1 MHVQVFSFW
10 FCCGVCSGAVRLS
23 SVVACL
29 CAGVKVLYAANE
41 GEGGG
46 EGGGEGEGEGEGG
59 GEGRSND
66 RGLMTLEDIHSTLWD
81 HSEFSDILFS
91 TSETHH
97 NLAAKGSQP
106 RYVYPFSCIV
116 KLMCVREIH

>member
-1 MHVQVFSFW
+1 MHVQVFSFC
-10 FCCGVCSGAVRLS
+10 FCCGVCSGGVRLS

-46 EGGGEGEGEGEGG
+46 EGEGE

-91 TSETHH
+91 TSETHQ
-97 NLAAKGSQP
+97 NLASKGSQP
-106 RYVYPFSCIV
+106 RYVYA
-116 KLMCVREIH
+116 